1 MPRLPRATGRDV
13 VRALERAGLVVVR
26 MRGSHYI
33 LRHPERSGIRITVPA
48 HTRDLKPKTLATIIK
63 QAGLT
68 TVTFRDLL

>member
-1 MPRLPRATGRDV
+1 MSLDTPF
-13 VRALERAGLVVVR
+13 ERANTSETSSVIARV
-26 MRGSHYI
+26 RGSHYI

-68 TVTFRDLL
+68 ADTFRDLL

>member
-13 VRALERAGLVVVR
+13 VRALERAGFVVARV
-26 MRGSHYI
+26 RGSHYI

-63 QAGLT
+63 QAGF
-68 TVTFRDLL
+68 TVDAFRELL